1 MIPEYVDISVHAFP
15 EGADTPKRLNLVARS
30 LGFAAIGVTAH
41 SPYWSQ
47 FSDSSVISGIEI
59 VAHSVRDLR
68 KKIAFFSDTAIIIS
82 VHGGDERI
90 NRAACSDDRV
100 DLLMHPERGKRGG
113 LNQVTAK
120 IAEKNGVALGLSFGY
135 FWKTREIERSRALA
149 LQHQNVALCQ
159 KFGVPIVITSDA
171 YSHFDLRAP
180 RQLKALARLLP
191 LEDKEATDALSSA
204 PQNIIKR
211 SKQKEKARV

>member
-1 MIPEYVDISVHAFP
+1 
-15 EGADTPKRLNLVARS
+15 
-30 LGFAAIGVTAH
+30 
-41 SPYWSQ
+41 
-47 FSDSSVISGIEI
+47 
-59 VAHSVRDLR
+59 
-68 KKIAFFSDTAIIIS
+68 
-82 VHGGDERI
+82 
-90 NRAACSDDRV
+90 
-100 DLLMHPERGKRGG
+100 
-113 LNQVTAK
+113 
-120 IAEKNGVALGLSFGY
+120 LSFGY

-191 LEDKEATDALSSA
+191 LEDKEATAALSSA

-211 SKQKEKARV
+211 STQKEKARV

>member
-1 MIPEYVDISVHAFP
+1 MMPDYIDISVHAFP
-15 EGADTPKRLNLVARS
+15 EGADTPKRLNVVARR

-59 VAHSVRDLR
+59 VAHSVRELR
-68 KKIAFFSDTAIIIS
+68 KKIAFFSDKAPIIS

-120 IAEKNGVALGLSFGY
+120 IAAKNRVALGLSFGY
-135 FWKTREIERSRALA
+135 FWKTREIERSRAIA

-180 RQLKALARLLP
+180 RQLKALARFLP
-191 LEDKEATDALSSA
+191 LEDNEATAALSSA
-204 PQNIIKR
+204 PQNIIER
-211 SKQKEKARV
+211 STQKEKAHV